1 MFLAICKI
9 NLGTNMALILK
20 QQQINIS
27 SKATR
32 KSSTVFARSN
42 NDYINLNYV
51 AKLYVKEGN
60 P

>member
-1 MFLAICKI
+1 
-9 NLGTNMALILK
+9 MALILK